1 MDLNVWLFLS
11 LPILA
16 LLYALFYRIK
26 GHLRLIPKCGATIVC
41 AATAFAGLTSHGTN
55 PLHSLLFWG
64 IVACALG
71 DALLELHFVSGI
83 CAFGLGHVLL
93 IAWMM
98 SISGGISWI
107 SVLIWLLAYLG
118 ALVMFREDLRSVQ
131 GSKAPFLL
139 YPIVLMAMASIAALL
154 PWRIGT
160 QATTIALGGIL
171 FTVSDIMVA
180 KGVFGKLSPAM
191 DKLALA
197 LYYLAVY
204 ALALSTWML

>member
-26 GHLRLIPKCGATIVC
+26 DHWRLIPKCAATIVC
-41 AATAFAGLTSHGTN
+41 AATAFAGLTAGGIN
-55 PLHSLLFWG
+55 PLRSLLFWG

-71 DALLELHFVSGI
+71 DALLELHFVSGMG
-83 CAFGLGHVLL
+83 AFGLGHVLL
-93 IAWMM
+93 IAWMVLL
-98 SISGGISWI
+98 SGGISWV
-107 SVLIWLLAYLG
+107 SVLLWLLAYRG
-118 ALVMFREDLRSVQ
+118 ALVVFREDLRSVH

-139 YPIVLMAMASIAALL
+139 YPAVLMAMASIAALL

-180 KGVFGKLSPAM
+180 KGVFGRLSPAM

-204 ALALSTWML
+204 ALALGAWML

>member
-1 MDLNVWLFLS
+1 MDLTVWMLLS
-11 LPILA
+11 LPVLA

-26 GHLRLIPKCGATIVC
+26 GHWRLIPKCGATIVC
-41 AATAFAGLTSHGTN
+41 AATAFAGLTAGGTY

-71 DALLELHFVSGI
+71 DALLEVHFVSGMG
-83 CAFGLGHVLL
+83 AFGLGHVLL
-93 IAWMM
+93 IAWMVQL
-98 SISGGISWI
+98 SGGISWV
-107 SVLIWLLAYLG
+107 SVLLWVLAYRA
-118 ALVMFREDLRSVQ
+118 ALVVFREDLRSVH

-139 YPIVLMAMASIAALL
+139 YPVVLMAMAAIAALL

-160 QATTIALGGIL
+160 EAICVALGGIL
-171 FTVSDIMVA
+171 FTISDIMVA
-180 KGVFGKLSPAM
+180 KGVFGKQSPAM

-204 ALALSTWML
+204 ALALGAWLL